1 MINSII
7 FQTKSPK
14 ISFLALAPLFFLKKH
29 SGQVVRMPLKTVK
42 MLFGSGITKPTIQA
56 LMRLSWKG
64 AVDQWLPV
72 FRVVTPDRDSLPS
85 AFFVEFDPAFLDGV
99 SKVFPDDL
107 CRMLYYGI
115 RDLSLA
121 ALEFAEAELMG
132 DFQDWSPRAME
143 KMFLNRILSTQSPTG
158 SAVARRIIY
167 CPLCR
172 HTVVALFYGTA
183 KELHQLP
190 AYRKNN
196 AKNVIL
202 GDILVPQP
210 RPKWVCTGCG
220 LKLWHRA
227 DLNPPV
233 KN

>member
-1 MINSII
+1 MLTSNIL
-7 FQTKSPK
+7 QTKSPK
-14 ISFLALAPLFFLKKH
+14 ISFLALAHLFFSKKH
-29 SGQVVRMPLKTVK
+29 PGQVVLMPLKTVK

-56 LMRLSWKG
+56 LMRLGWKG
-64 AVDQWLPV
+64 VEDQWLPV
-72 FRVVTPDRDSLPS
+72 FRAVTPNRDSLPTE
-85 AFFVEFDPAFLDGV
+85 FFVDFEPAFLNGV
-99 SKVFPDDL
+99 SKFTPNDL
-107 CRMLYYGI
+107 GGMLYYGI

-121 ALEFAEAELMG
+121 ALEFAEGELMG
-132 DFQDWSPRAME
+132 NFKDWSPRAME

-202 GDILVPQP
+202 DDILVPQP

-227 DLNPPV
+227 DLNPSV
-233 KN
+233 KK

>member
-1 MINSII
+1 
-7 FQTKSPK
+7 
-14 ISFLALAPLFFLKKH
+14 
-29 SGQVVRMPLKTVK
+29 MPVKTVK

-56 LMRLSWKG
+56 LMRLCWKR

-72 FRVVTPDRDSLPS
+72 FRAVTLDRDSLPPT
-85 AFFVEFDPAFLDGV
+85 FFVEFDPVFLEGV
-99 SKVFPDDL
+99 SKVFPYDL

-115 RDLSLA
+115 QDLSLA

-132 DFQDWSPRAME
+132 DFKEWSPRAME

-183 KELHQLP
+183 K
-190 AYRKNN
+190 
-196 AKNVIL
+196 VSCS
-202 GDILVPQP
+202 V
-210 RPKWVCTGCG
+210 
-220 LKLWHRA
+220 
-227 DLNPPV
+227 
-233 KN
+233 